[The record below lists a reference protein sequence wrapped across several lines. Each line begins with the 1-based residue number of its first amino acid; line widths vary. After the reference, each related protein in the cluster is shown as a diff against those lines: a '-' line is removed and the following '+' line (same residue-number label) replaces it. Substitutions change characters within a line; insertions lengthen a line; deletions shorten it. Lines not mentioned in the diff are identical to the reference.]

1 MRISNFQT
9 APPPSFP
16 PPTFEVGDIFS
27 TRSSLLTA
35 HCSEKHLTRLR
46 PSKLFLVSPLLTPG
60 SDVSFYTGIL
70 QTDISM
76 VFYFFRIVNSHSL
89 EESRNFLRVKK
100 VCGFEL
106 TCGLVL
112 TCGLLTN
119 RFSTRAMPEC
129 FEQSR
134 VLCVWPNLGWLG
146 PNVKRFVRLSKCAIT
161 PPNLETSD
169 APPVCA
175 TPGWG
180 GRY

>member
-1 MRISNFQT
+1 M
-9 APPPSFP
+9 
-16 PPTFEVGDIFS
+16 
-27 TRSSLLTA
+27 
-35 HCSEKHLTRLR
+35 TRLR

-89 EESRNFLRVKK
+89 EESGNFLRVKG
-100 VCGFEL
+100 V
-106 TCGLVL
+106 CGLVL

-119 RFSTRAMPEC
+119 RFSTQAMPEC

-180 GRY
+180 WTILSQGGIVGCWLDRIPA